1 MPVEQNKYRK
11 KANCI
16 LKKFQEG
23 ADSKNAYVKY
33 EKKES
38 AEKACEVNGRK
49 VDSHTLR
56 VSLCLDDN
64 LDYDTSLFIGN
75 LPLDIKEEELRSHFA
90 PVGEIVNV
98 RVVRDR
104 RTMKGI
110 GIGYVRYA

>member
-1 MPVEQNKYRK
+1 MGSEMCIRDR
-11 KANCI
+11 ANCI
-16 LKKFQEG
+16 LKNFQEG

-33 EKKES
+33 EKTES
-38 AEKACEVNGRK
+38 AEKACEVNGQK
-49 VDSHTLR
+49 VGNHTLR

-75 LPLDIKEEELRSHFA
+75 LPLDIKEEELRSHFSSM
-90 PVGEIVNV
+90 GKIVNV

-110 GIGYVRYA
+110 GIGYVRFA